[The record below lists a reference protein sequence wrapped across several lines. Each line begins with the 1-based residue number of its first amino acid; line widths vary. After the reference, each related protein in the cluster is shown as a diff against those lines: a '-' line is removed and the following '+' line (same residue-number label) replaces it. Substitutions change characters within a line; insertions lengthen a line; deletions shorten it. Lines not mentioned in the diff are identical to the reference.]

1 MASRM
6 SVPSRRLASTWL
18 VFLLLLTAGACT
30 DRFSAHA
37 DTADEAP
44 RYGGT
49 VVIAGDADLDHMNS
63 LVSTQAF
70 AQEFIRYALFL
81 PLVQYDEKLE
91 FEPRLAHSFE
101 LLGDTG
107 VIFRLRRDVRW
118 HDGRPTTAHD
128 VEFTFTRIKDP
139 ATGFPNGEY
148 FSNWH
153 GVEVI
158 DSFTVRFSFEP
169 HAEPLAGL
177 PFTPIMPRHLLD
189 TVPPAAMRNA
199 SFNKRPVG
207 NGPFRFVSYRANDR
221 WVFEANEDFPEELG
235 GRPYVDRLVW
245 RVVPENAAKLA
256 EVVSGQVDLA
266 VAVLADQMAELDARP
281 GLRALVRPSRSFV
294 FVGWN
299 GRHPILADPR
309 VRHALAMAID
319 RQSIVDGLRGGLGTL
334 ASGPIAPHHWAYAD
348 EVGPIPF
355 DPEAARALL
364 TEAGLVDRDG
374 DGIIESR
381 AGEPFTFSLKYTA
394 GLSFQ
399 RDIAELIRAGLADVG
414 IRITPRPIEFNTLV
428 ADISSPDRDFDAV
441 LMGWESDF
449 RINLADKFH
458 SASLGGPFQI
468 ASYSNPELDALLDS
482 VARVRDRAEALP
494 LWRRV
499 QEILR
504 EQQPWTV
511 LYYYPALYVARD
523 RLRGTK
529 MDIRGALVSLPG
541 WWIADPGP

>member
-1 MASRM
+1 MTSRV
-6 SVPSRRLASTWL
+6 SSPLHRLAPTWL
-18 VFLLLLTAGACT
+18 AILLITAGCT
-30 DRFSAHA
+30 DRFSARAETGA
-37 DTADEAP
+37 DAP

-70 AQEFIRYALFL
+70 AQEFIRFALFL

-91 FEPRLAHSFE
+91 LEPRLAESFE

-107 VIFRLRRDVRW
+107 VIFRLRRNVRW
-118 HDGRPTTAHD
+118 HDGRPTTAYD
-128 VEFTFTRIKDP
+128 VEFTYSRIKDP
-139 ATGFPNGEY
+139 ATGFPNSEY
-148 FSNWH
+148 FSHWT

-169 HAEPLAGL
+169 HAEPLTGL

-189 TVPPAAMRNA
+189 TVPPAQMRNA
-199 SFNKRPVG
+199 RFNKEPVG

-221 WVFEANEDFPEELG
+221 WVFEANEDFPKELG

-245 RVVPENAAKLA
+245 RVVPENAAQLA
-256 EVVSGQVDLA
+256 EVMSGQVDLA
-266 VAVLADQMAELDARP
+266 VAVLADQILELNGRP

-299 GRHPILADPR
+299 GLNPLLADPR
-309 VRHALAMAID
+309 VRRALAMAID
-319 RQSIVDGLRGGLGTL
+319 RQGIVDGLRGGFGTL
-334 ASGPIAPHHWAYAD
+334 ASSPIAPHHWAYAED
-348 EVGPIPF
+348 VPPLPH
-355 DPEAARALL
+355 DPEGARALL
-364 TEAGLVDRDG
+364 AEAGFVDRDG
-374 DGIIESR
+374 DGVLESPT
-381 AGEPFTFSLKYTA
+381 GQPFQISLKYTA

-399 RDIAELIRAGLADVG
+399 RDIAEMIRAGLAGVG
-414 IRITPRPIEFNTLV
+414 VRVVPRPVEFNTLV
-428 ADISSPDRDFDAV
+428 SQISRPARDFDAV

-458 SASLGGPFQI
+458 SASLGGPYQI
-468 ASYSNPELDALLDS
+468 ASYSNPEFDALLDS
-482 VARVRDRAEALP
+482 VARIQDRAQALP
-494 LWRRV
+494 IWRRV

-523 RLRGTK
+523 RLRGTR
-529 MDIRGALVSLPG
+529 MDIRGAFVGLSG
-541 WWIADPGP
+541 WWVADVAP